1 MVTILLYHAT
11 DMYTHPQ
18 RLSARLTRKLR
29 SEAGLW
35 LRELREK
42 RGLSQRAL
50 ARKVGAE
57 YYTFISQLELGRGR
71 VPPDRYLL
79 WADALGIAPRDFVR
93 GLMSYYD
100 PVTHDIM
107 FGEGPRVKTP
117 AGPASRSPAQSSTIV
132 KMRKSRSSGLENK
145 KSRSTAHQMSGRDG
159 ESGDS

>member
-1 MVTILLYHAT
+1 MNLKSFAPQWSQFYSTNAI

-29 SEAGLW
+29 SQAGLW

-42 RGLSQRAL
+42 RGLSQREL
-50 ARKVGAE
+50 ARRVGAE

-93 GLMSYYD
+93 ALMPSYD
-100 PVTHDIM
+100 PVPYDIM
-107 FGEGPRVKTP
+107 FGEGPRGKTP
-117 AGPASRSPAQSSTIV
+117 AGGASRPPAQSATIV
-132 KMRKSRSSGLENK
+132 KMRHS
-145 KSRSTAHQMSGRDG
+145 
-159 ESGDS
+159 